1 MSTTL
6 RQPRAAPPRFERPS
20 LFAWA
25 ILVVFLAFFL
35 QGFADAGISLER
47 LGRGASNLGRFL
59 SMAWP
64 PATGRLD
71 VVARAML
78 ETLNMAVVGVAF
90 GVILSLPMALLCA
103 ANTTPHPAVRVLAV
117 TIVSTLRTIPDLIW
131 ALIFVVA
138 VGLGPLAGILAIV
151 MDTIGFCGRFFA
163 ERIEETNPRP
173 GMALSAAGA
182 SRSAVVAGA
191 ILPECFPSFVAT
203 SLFSVEKAV
212 RSAVVLGLVGAGG
225 IGVELTSAMNL
236 FRYREAMT
244 IILVILVVVI
254 VVEQI
259 AGAIRRRII

>member
-1 MSTTL
+1 MTPTAAQRS
-6 RQPRAAPPRFERPS
+6 APPRFERPS
-20 LFAWA
+20 LFAF
-25 ILVVFLAFFL
+25 VVVFVFLAFFL
-35 QGFADAGISLER
+35 QGFLDADISAER
-47 LGRGASNLGRFL
+47 LSRGVSNLGRFF
-59 SMAWP
+59 SQAWP
-64 PATGRLD
+64 PSTGRLD
-71 VVARAML
+71 VIARAML

-90 GVILSLPMALLCA
+90 GVILSLPVALLCA
-103 ANTTPHPAVRVLAV
+103 ANTTPHPLVRVAAV
-117 TIVSTLRTIPDLIW
+117 TLVSVLRTIPDLIW

-138 VGLGPLAGILAIV
+138 VGLGPLAGILAII

-163 ERIEETNPRP
+163 ERIEETNPKP
-173 GMALSAAGA
+173 GMALTAAGA
-182 SRSAVVAGA
+182 SRSSVVAGA

-244 IILVILVVVI
+244 IIIVVLVVVI